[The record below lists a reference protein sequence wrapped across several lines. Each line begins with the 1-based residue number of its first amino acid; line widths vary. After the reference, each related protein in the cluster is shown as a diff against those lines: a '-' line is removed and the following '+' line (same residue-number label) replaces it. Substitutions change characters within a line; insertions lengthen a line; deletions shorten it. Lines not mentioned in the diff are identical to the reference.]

1 MAAKFTVMIALLG
14 AVFAGSAAQAQSGG
28 EATGVWQTQAGD
40 AQVRVSKCGTI
51 LCGTIVSL
59 RDKIDPQTGKPPI
72 DDKNPDPSLAKRS
85 MIGVH
90 LFYDMRSTGANTWS
104 GRIYNAD
111 DGKIYTS
118 NVALTGPNTLK
129 VEGCVGA
136 FCGGEN
142 WTRVGR

>member
-1 MAAKFTVMIALLG
+1 MAARFTVMIALLG
-14 AVFAGSAAQAQSGG
+14 VVSAGSAAQAQSGG

-51 LCGTIVSL
+51 LCGTVVSL

-72 DDKNPDPSLAKRS
+72 DDKNPDPALAKRS
-85 MIGVH
+85 MIGIH
-90 LFYDMRSTGANTWS
+90 LFYDMRPTGANTWS

-118 NVALTGPNTLK
+118 NVALVGPNTLK